1 MAKALY
7 QETRGLLLSEQKNKI
22 TPRTLHDSGSLTSSM
37 AGKSRENHPK
47 NEGFLPGLI
56 TAIICLRHS
65 KLIGFK
71 EV

>member
-1 MAKALY
+1 VDYFLVSKKQNHTQDAARLRFSDIKHS
-7 QETRGLLLSEQKNKI
+7 RKI
-22 TPRTLHDSGSLTSSM
+22 P
-37 AGKSRENHPK
+37 GKSSKE
-47 NEGFLPGLI
+47 EGFLPGLI